1 MFYYYLAFLSCYIW
15 NYNFFIILTFKATK
29 WYVFHGRIVVK
40 EPVFLEKNCILS
52 LQYSRHPVQISFRA
66 CLIKL
71 QIDMLYVSHKQ
82 SNVCPWVFKE
92 NINKTFFNKTFLSVK
107 TVDGNYSDIDNLINL
122 LKTHILLK
130 NHLLF

>member
-1 MFYYYLAFLSCYIW
+1 
-15 NYNFFIILTFKATK
+15 
-29 WYVFHGRIVVK
+29 
-40 EPVFLEKNCILS
+40 
-52 LQYSRHPVQISFRA
+52 
-66 CLIKL
+66 
-71 QIDMLYVSHKQ
+71 MLYVSHKQ

-130 NHLLF
+130 NHLLFWSYRKKSGKRSFAFLLASQQSSLVFRKKSRHNKELEHLNVSSV